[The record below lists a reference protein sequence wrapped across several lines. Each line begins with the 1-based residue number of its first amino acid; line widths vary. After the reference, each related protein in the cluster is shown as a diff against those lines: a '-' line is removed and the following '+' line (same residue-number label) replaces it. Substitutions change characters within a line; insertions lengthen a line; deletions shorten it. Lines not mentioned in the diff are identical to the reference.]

1 MKNAPIPSH
10 SYDFLNI
17 GFLLLKSNSYYGPI
31 KGGQVSG
38 MDDG

>member
-1 MKNAPIPSH
+1 MHRLLAIINSFQIKQNKPI
-10 SYDFLNI
+10 FKLI
-17 GFLLLKSNSYYGPI
+17 YGPI